1 MTGQWS
7 LTAESGHVSGRESGA
22 ANVYVAD
29 LSSFVPAG
37 ANVYGL
43 RENGNRLI
51 RARYP
56 NANPEFGFGSS
67 LHALSWVPSVLPKE
81 PDMEVR
87 VALCL
92 ASLLVRLWP
101 WWPWF
106 LFADGVAPCSRPLP
120 LHVQVNPTTPFRNTS
135 YEFQTFQLG
144 IGGPC
149 QHFTPP
155 AG

>member
-1 MTGQWS
+1 MLARLRRTRGILALGLCWLVRGSLSVTGQWS

-81 PDMEVR
+81 PDVEVR
-87 VALCL
+87 GALCL
-92 ASLLVRLWP
+92 AS
-101 WWPWF
+101 
-106 LFADGVAPCSRPLP
+106 
-120 LHVQVNPTTPFRNTS
+120 
-135 YEFQTFQLG
+135 
-144 IGGPC
+144 
-149 QHFTPP
+149 
-155 AG
+155 